1 MVQFDLRR
9 CDFSKCSGECLTK
22 CLFVDYD
29 EQQAKSDMTK
39 LINGEPADI
48 LEKCVTCYACNEFCP
63 QGANPWELINRMQQE
78 TDRYKYPEEAK
89 KTAKGWATKEDR
101 IIEGDPDK
109 PAISLGGFMDV
120 LPWKDIIKGKL
131 FEGLTVI
138 MGGSYCCRMGATH
151 MGERDPPFKYLPTL
165 VENLAKT
172 NQKEIIF
179 YHDACYGLLTS
190 EALAQGIKVP
200 FKPIH
205 YVEYIR
211 DWLRD
216 HKDEI
221 TPLNMKVAYQRPCTS
236 RYNPH
241 GDKEETIYD
250 WIEDIFELLGCE
262 LVERKYQKE
271 NSLCCSSGIYPT
283 QKERAMNYVRKNLK
297 DAKDAGAEAYICFC
311 PICTSVM
318 RYTSKKEFE
327 MKPYHVIM
335 LVQEALGEELPVGGA
350 AIGIASH

>member
-9 CDFSKCSGECLTK
+9 CDFSKCSGECLTR

-29 EQQAKSDMTK
+29 EEQAKGDMAK
-39 LINGEPADI
+39 LIRGEPADI
-48 LEKCVTCYACNEFCP
+48 LDKCVTCYACNEFCP
-63 QGANPWELINRMQQE
+63 QGANPWELINRMQQD

-131 FEGLTVI
+131 FDGLTVI

-151 MGERDPPFKYLPTL
+151 IGERDPPFKYLPTL
-165 VENLAKT
+165 VKKLAET
-172 NQKEIIF
+172 DQDEIIF
-179 YHDACYGLLTS
+179 YHDACYSLLTT
-190 EALAQGIKVP
+190 ETVAQGIEVP

-205 YVEYIR
+205 FVEYIR
-211 DWLRD
+211 DWLKE
-216 HKDEI
+216 HPDEI
-221 TPLNMKVAYQRPCTS
+221 TPLNLKVAYQRPCTS

-241 GDKEETIYD
+241 GDREETIYD

-262 LVERKYQKE
+262 LVERKFQKK
-271 NSLCCSSGIYPT
+271 NSMCCGSGIYPV
-283 QKERAMNYVRKNLK
+283 QKKRALKYIRMNLQ

-318 RYTSKKEFE
+318 RYLSKKEYG
-327 MKPYHVIM
+327 MDPYHVIM
-335 LVQEALGEELPVGGA
+335 LTQKALGEELPVGGA
-350 AIGIASH
+350 ATGVASH